1 MALIMLV
8 AVMPTAK
15 SSSASATVPSAPVS
29 SRPRHEH
36 AQLPVE
42 HLQESAVVTA
52 APPRAATAMPKATN
66 RATGARVITA
76 EICKNATITPTT
88 APAMTDVMAQLHLQ
102 LQLQPNN
109 DI

>member
-15 SSSASATVPSAPVS
+15 SSSASTMVPSAPVS
-29 SRPRHEH
+29 SRPRHVH

-52 APPRAATAMPKATN
+52 LPPRAATAMLKATN

-76 EICKNATITPTT
+76 AICKNATITPTT
-88 APAMTDVMAQLHLQ
+88 TLAMIDVMAQLHLQ